1 MDEKL
6 NKMVNNMNNLSVCE
20 DSPLRYLILRN
31 GRRIAGFRPKT
42 KNISFNSTLNEPD
55 KSNDNVFNDEK

>member
-1 MDEKL
+1 MDDKL

-31 GRRIAGFRPKT
+31 GRRKDIR
-42 KNISFNSTLNEPD
+42 
-55 KSNDNVFNDEK
+55 